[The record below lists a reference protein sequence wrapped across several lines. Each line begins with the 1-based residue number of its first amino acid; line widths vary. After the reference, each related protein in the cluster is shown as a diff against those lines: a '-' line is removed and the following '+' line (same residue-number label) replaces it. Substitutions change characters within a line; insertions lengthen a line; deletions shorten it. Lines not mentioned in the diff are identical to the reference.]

1 MNTSNKII
9 DINKARAIRETKKR
23 RKNPFERA
31 LVEEGEFVTIKPFK
45 KIEIVEEND
54 DGSADDH
61 IDLSNRQ

>member
-31 LVEEGEFVTIKPFK
+31 LVEEGEFVTIEPFK
-45 KIEIVEEND
+45 RIETVSEEEDN
-54 DGSADDH
+54 GSANNNV
-61 IDLSNRQ
+61 DLSNR